1 MACSECISSYGLICP
16 ECSFTAQG
24 ILVNKVSH
32 EKTRS
37 WVLEVNAMRT
47 LRIAV
52 SDELSSV
59 KNYFVEKGHT
69 VVPVRRDTMEDV
81 DMVVLSGLK
90 KDFAGIQDMQ
100 LDVPV
105 LEARGL
111 APEELIAEVERRA
124 RLM

>member
-1 MACSECISSYGLICP
+1 
-16 ECSFTAQG
+16 
-24 ILVNKVSH
+24 
-32 EKTRS
+32 
-37 WVLEVNAMRT
+37 MRT